1 MLLKILRMFQVI
13 LPHTMSVPAAVAASH
28 TQPYTITTDSS
39 SATSAA
45 SVSTPHLDNNCRLP
59 THTQHITTASTAA
72 NSIPT
77 QLHNLQPQQTVN
89 NNYNAQQPVNLN
101 NFVLGLQPAS
111 GQATLV
117 NNNSI
122 GQHGVGLQP
131 EHQFIQPAPPAHT
144 HNLAAGSGFISSQN
158 FVQESHDSHHHSV
171 TISAAA
177 GTMSEAGVMSGQ
189 PFVISTQR
197 NDQPSPME
205 ISLNEQGK
213 TRWLK

>member
-13 LPHTMSVPAAVAASH
+13 LPHTMSVSAAVAASH

-45 SVSTPHLDNNCRLP
+45 SVSTPHLNNNCRLP
-59 THTQHITTASTAA
+59 THTQHIATASTAA

-131 EHQFIQPAPPAHT
+131 EHQFMQPAPPAHT
-144 HNLAAGSGFISSQN
+144 HNLAAESGFISSQN

-177 GTMSEAGVMSGQ
+177 GTMSEAGAMSGQ

>member
-1 MLLKILRMFQVI
+1 MFQVI
-13 LPHTMSVPAAVAASH
+13 LPHTMSAPAAVAASH

-45 SVSTPHLDNNCRLP
+45 SVSTPHLNNNCRLP
-59 THTQHITTASTAA
+59 THTQHIATASTAA

-131 EHQFIQPAPPAHT
+131 EHQFIQPAPPLPHT
-144 HNLAAGSGFISSQN
+144 LNLAAESGFISSQN
-158 FVQESHDSHHHSV
+158 YVQESHDSHGHHPV

-177 GTMSEAGVMSGQ
+177 GTMPETEAMGGQ
-189 PFVISTQR
+189 PFVFSTQR

>member
-1 MLLKILRMFQVI
+1 
-13 LPHTMSVPAAVAASH
+13 MS
-28 TQPYTITTDSS
+28 QPYTITTASN

-45 SVSTPHLDNNCRLP
+45 SVSTPHLDNNCSLP
-59 THTQHITTASTAA
+59 QQTQHITTASTAA

-101 NFVLGLQPAS
+101 NFLLGLQPAP

-117 NNNSI
+117 NDNSS
-122 GQHGVGLQP
+122 GQHGAGLQP
-131 EHQFIQPAPPAHT
+131 EHQFIQPAPPQIPNVAD
-144 HNLAAGSGFISSQN
+144 GSGFISSQN
-158 FVQESHDSHHHSV
+158 YVQESHDSHGHHPVS
-171 TISAAA
+171 ISTAA
-177 GTMSEAGVMSGQ
+177 GTMSEAGAISGL
-189 PFVISTQR
+189 PFVFSTQG

-213 TRWLK
+213 TR